1 MNNRRGE
8 EFYGFGIIQNTSD
21 PGLDDRERMM
31 NEMGGDK
38 QPIYISGKTKVNKD
52 MGKNYYK
59 DYLDEKVSDLNFEER
74 RELNFDEAVEFME
87 PQANEDLDFDG
98 DGDGDMEYG
107 SGILQGAV
115 ADKAEEAAEDIQQGE
130 IQMEAKPVN
139 EAHQEKPIIESE
151 RVLQGQ
157 QKQQTMEGNKDI
169 KLKNSDTTKDSTIK
183 MSDGLIMGAGGL
195 ALALMIMGRNM

>member
-98 DGDGDMEYG
+98 DGDADMDYG
-107 SGILQGAV
+107 AGTLQGMV
-115 ADKAEEAAEDIQQGE
+115 ADKAEEAGEDIQQGE

-139 EAHQEKPIIESE
+139 KAHQEKPIVESE

-157 QKQQTMEGNKDI
+157 EKQQTMEVNKDI
-169 KLKNSDTTKDSTIK
+169 KLKNSDTTKDSSIK

>member
-98 DGDGDMEYG
+98 DGDADMDYG
-107 SGILQGAV
+107 AGTLQGMV

>member
-139 EAHQEKPIIESE
+139 VAHQEKPIMESE